1 MADLSCDVAIVGAGI
16 AGAIVARRLAEAGA
30 DVIVLEA
37 GEAVGLTW
45 EDYQGN
51 IRRFLAAPAKV
62 PNAAWPSSPAAPSP
76 NVLDITPLTPDG
88 PPGTSGYFVQMG
100 PIPFGS
106 DYQRSRGG
114 TTLHWYGHCIR
125 MLPADF
131 EMRRRYGV
139 GVDWP
144 IGYDDLLP
152 WYEAA
157 EREIGVSADVADQAR
172 VGVRFSPGYVY
183 PMHKVPPSYLDRW
196 LAERLD
202 GMPVTIGDGSY
213 DTGVIPVPGGRNST
227 PNPDYD
233 GGRGYT
239 PVGAVGRPE
248 TGLRCEGNA
257 SCIPACPAQAKY
269 SALKTLDAAARAG
282 ARIIHQTVATHVAVG
297 PNGDVTGI
305 DYLTWTGNTFPSA
318 TPGTIT
324 AKRYVLAAHA
334 VENAK
339 LLLMSGAANSS
350 DQVGRNLMDH
360 PFLLSW
366 ALADEPLGTFR
377 GPGST
382 SGIETLRDG
391 PYRADHA
398 SFRVDIDNWGFGILG
413 APVTDVVDG
422 VFNAGLHGTAL
433 RDRLAGTVPR
443 QLLIGFLLEQLPD
456 PENRVTIDP
465 ARWTDALGV
474 PRPVLHYDIGPYTR
488 AGAAAA
494 RACAEQWFEH
504 LGVADLTDFG
514 PGHSPVMH
522 QDFEWHGR
530 PFSTMGAGHLCGT
543 HRMGDDP
550 ADSVVD
556 SEQRSWDH
564 RNLFVIGAG
573 SMPTIGTSNPT
584 LTLAALACRSAAA
597 VGRDLGDRG

>member
-1 MADLSCDVAIVGAGI
+1 MTPLSCDVAIVGAGI
-16 AGAIVARRLAEAGA
+16 AGAILARRLAECGV
-30 DVIVLEA
+30 DVVVLEA

-45 EDYQGN
+45 EDYQAN
-51 IRRFLAAPAKV
+51 IRQFLAAPAKV
-62 PNAAWPSSPAAPSP
+62 PNAAWPNSPAAPSP
-76 NVLDITPLTPDG
+76 NVLDIRSVPPGG
-88 PPGTSGYFVQMG
+88 PPGTAGYFVQMG

-114 TTLHWYGHCIR
+114 TTLHWYGHSIR
-125 MLPADF
+125 MLPVDF
-131 EMRRRYGV
+131 EMRTAYGV

-144 IGYDDLLP
+144 IGYDELSP
-152 WYEAA
+152 WYNEA
-157 EREIGVSADVADQAR
+157 EREIGVAADVEDQQRIGA
-172 VGVRFSPGYVY
+172 RFSPGYVY

-196 LAERLD
+196 LGERLD
-202 GMPVTIGDGSY
+202 DTPVTIGDGTY
-213 DTGVIPVPGGRNST
+213 ITGVVPIPGGRNST
-227 PNPDYD
+227 PNPAYD

-282 ARIIHQTVATHVAVG
+282 ARIVHQTVANRVVVG
-297 PNGDVTGI
+297 PGGDVTGI
-305 DYLTWTGNTFPSA
+305 DYLAWTGNTFPQA

-324 AKRYVLAAHA
+324 AARYVLAAHS

-360 PFLLSW
+360 PFLISW

-398 SFRVDIDNWGFGILG
+398 AFRVDIDNWGFGILG
-413 APVTDVVDG
+413 SPVTDVNDAVYT
-422 VFNAGLHGTAL
+422 AGLHGAAL
-433 RDRLAGTVPR
+433 RRRLADVVPR
-443 QLLIGFLLEQLPD
+443 QLLIGFVLEQLPD
-456 PENRVTIDP
+456 PDNRVTIDA
-465 ARWTDALGV
+465 ARWTDALGL
-474 PRPVLHYDIGPYTR
+474 PRPILHYDFDAYTR

-494 RACAEQWFEH
+494 RSCAEQWFEQV
-504 LGVADLTDFG
+504 GAEDLTDFG

-530 PFSTMGAGHLCGT
+530 PYATMGAGHLCGT
-543 HRMGDDP
+543 HRMGADP
-550 ADSVVD
+550 ATSVVD
-556 SEQRSWDH
+556 NEQRSWDH
-564 RNLFVIGAG
+564 RNLFVVGAG

-584 LTLAALACRSAAA
+584 LTLAALACRTAAA
-597 VGRDLGDRG
+597 IVGDLR

>member
-16 AGAIVARRLAEAGA
+16 SGAILARRLAAAGL
-30 DVIVLEA
+30 DVVVLEA
-37 GEAVGLTW
+37 GEATGLTW
-45 EDYQGN
+45 EGYQAN
-51 IRRFLAAPAKV
+51 IRKFLAAPAKV
-62 PNAAWPSSPAAPSP
+62 PNSAWPNSPAAPSP
-76 NVLDITPLTPDG
+76 NVLDIVALTPEG
-88 PPGTSGYFVQMG
+88 PPGTNGYFVQTG

-114 TTLHWYGHCIR
+114 TTLHWYGHSIR

-131 EMRRRYGV
+131 EMHTRYGV

-157 EREIGVSADVADQAR
+157 EWEIGVAADVADQER
-172 VGVRFSPGYVY
+172 IGVRFSPGYVY
-183 PMHKVPPSYLDRW
+183 PMHRVPPSFLDRW
-196 LAERLD
+196 LGARLD
-202 GMPVTIGDGSY
+202 GQPVTIGGTDY
-213 DTGVIPVPGGRNST
+213 TTGVVPVPGGRNSM
-227 PNPDYD
+227 PNAAYD
-233 GGRGYT
+233 GGRGYV

-269 SALKTLDAAARAG
+269 SALKTLDAATRAG
-282 ARIIHQTVATHVAVG
+282 ARILHQTVATKVG
-297 PNGDVTGI
+297 LAADGTVNGI
-305 DYLTWTGNTFPSA
+305 DVLQWTGNTFPSA
-318 TPGTIT
+318 VAGTIR
-324 AKRYVLAAHA
+324 AERYVLAAHS

-360 PFLLSW
+360 PFLLNW
-366 ALADEPLGTFR
+366 ALVDEPLGTFR

-391 PYRADHA
+391 PYRAEHS

-413 APVTDVVDG
+413 SPITDVSDA
-422 VFNAGLHGTAL
+422 VFGDGLHGRAL
-433 RDRLAGTVPR
+433 RDRLTDVVPR
-443 QLLIGFLLEQLPD
+443 QLMIGFLLEQLPD
-456 PENRVTIDP
+456 PENRVTLSP
-465 ARWTDALGV
+465 PGTWTDALGL
-474 PRPVLHYDIGPYTR
+474 PRPVIRYDIAAYTR

-494 RACAEQWFEH
+494 RACAEQWFDV
-504 LGVADLTDFG
+504 LGAEDLTEYG
-514 PGHSPVMH
+514 SGRSPVMH
-522 QDFEWHGR
+522 QAFEWNGR
-530 PFSTMGAGHLCGT
+530 PYATLGAGHLCGT
-543 HRMGDDP
+543 HRMGRDP
-550 ADSVVD
+550 STSVVD

-564 RNLFVIGAG
+564 RNLFVTGAG

-584 LTLAALACRSAAA
+584 LTLAALSCRTAAA
-597 VGRDLGDRG
+597 ILEDLA